1 MADEIVG
8 AAGGLKLVM
17 ERVDLVAPL
26 DVPVLLLGKTGTGKE
41 VISRAIH
48 TRSAR
53 ATGPFLRVNC
63 GAIPSEL
70 IDSQLFGHE
79 KGSFTGAGESRQGWF
94 ERASGGTLFLDEI
107 GELPPAAQ
115 VRLLRVLQDHQVER
129 VGGQQPFAVDVRIVA
144 ATHRDLATMVREKTF
159 REDLWFR
166 INTFPI
172 LIPSL
177 QERTADMPELA
188 RHFVKRAAT
197 RFGLP
202 VVDLTADDLDLLSA
216 YDWPGNIR
224 ELQAVIDRAVILGNG
239 RSLEIGKSLGISL
252 EPHRQASSLA
262 VRSAGAPTQ
271 SSTRSSAGGVAEEE
285 PFISL
290 EEAQRRHISAA
301 LLRCGGQIEGES
313 GAAALLR
320 INPHTLRARMR
331 KLAINW
337 RDFRPGNS
345 QAEKE
350 A

>member
-1 MADEIVG
+1 MTDEIVG
-8 AAGGLKLVM
+8 ATGGLKWVM

-48 TRSAR
+48 VRSPR
-53 ATGPFLRVNC
+53 SQGPFLRVNC

-107 GELPPAAQ
+107 GELPLAAQ
-115 VRLLRVLQDHQVER
+115 VRLLRVLQDHQFER
-129 VGGQQPFAVDVRIVA
+129 VGGQHPVAIDVRIVA
-144 ATHRDLATMVREKTF
+144 ATHRDLASMVREKSF

-188 RHFVKRAAT
+188 RHFVKRAAN

-202 VVDLTADDLDLLSA
+202 IVTLTDRDLELLSA

-239 RSLEIGKSLGISL
+239 RSLEIGKSLGISQ
-252 EPHRQASSLA
+252 EPHRQSPVATKATVSATSELHSTSSFGL
-262 VRSAGAPTQ
+262 T
-271 SSTRSSAGGVAEEE
+271 AENE

-290 EEAQRRHISAA
+290 EEAQRRHIIAA
-301 LLRCGGQIEGES
+301 LQRCGGQIEGGS
-313 GAAALLR
+313 GAAALLQ

-331 KLAINW
+331 KLKINW
-337 RDFRPGNS
+337 RDYRQGDS
-345 QAEKE
+345 EG
-350 A
+350 

>member
-107 GELPPAAQ
+107 GELPAAAQ

-129 VGGQQPFAVDVRIVA
+129 VGGQHSLAVDVRIVA
-144 ATHRDLATMVREKTF
+144 ATHRDLANMVREKTF

-177 QERTADMPELA
+177 QERSTDMPELA
-188 RHFVKRAAT
+188 RHFVKRAAD

-202 VVDLTADDLDLLSA
+202 IVPLTDNDLDLLLA

-239 RSLEIGKSLGISL
+239 RTLEIGKSLGISL
-252 EPHRQASSLA
+252 EPHRQSSGGTHRFGDESNHRA
-262 VRSAGAPTQ
+262 TPIPIQTAGA
-271 SSTRSSAGGVAEEE
+271 AGDQ
-285 PFISL
+285 PFVSL
-290 EEAQRRHISAA
+290 EEAQRRHIIAA
-301 LLRCGGQIEGES
+301 LQRCGGQIEGQS
-313 GAAALLR
+313 GAAALLQ

-331 KLAINW
+331 KLAIKW
-337 RDFRPGNS
+337 RDYRP
-345 QAEKE
+345 ADE
-350 A
+350 

>member
-1 MADEIVG
+1 MTDEIVG

-48 TRSAR
+48 VRSPR
-53 ATGPFLRVNC
+53 SQGPFLRVNC
-63 GAIPSEL
+63 GAIPGEL

-107 GELPPAAQ
+107 GELPAAAQ

-129 VGGQQPFAVDVRIVA
+129 VGGQHPVEVNVRIVA
-144 ATHRDLATMVREKTF
+144 ATHRDLASMVREKTF

-188 RHFVKRAAT
+188 QHFVKRAAN

-202 VVDLTADDLDLLSA
+202 VVPLAERDLELLAA

-252 EPHRQASSLA
+252 EPHRQATSGAHSAEAASLPSET
-262 VRSAGAPTQ
+262 RGGSARGEA
-271 SSTRSSAGGVAEEE
+271 AEDG

-290 EEAQRRHISAA
+290 EEAQRRHIIAA
-301 LLRCGGQIEGES
+301 LRRCAGQIEGES

-337 RDFRPGNS
+337 RDYRQDN
-345 QAEKE
+345 A
-350 A
+350 